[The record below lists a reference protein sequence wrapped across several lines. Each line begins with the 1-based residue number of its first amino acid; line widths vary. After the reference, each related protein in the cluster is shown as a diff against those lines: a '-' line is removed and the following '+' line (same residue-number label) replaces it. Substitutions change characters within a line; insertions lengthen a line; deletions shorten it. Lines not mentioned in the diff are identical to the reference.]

1 MSTTERADQLMF
13 SFALSVAI
21 TLIVTVALDAVLP
34 WLVKDLQLDRVEF
47 ALVAAIVSVLFS
59 LVVPWVTRSFG
70 ATPARTLHD
79 ALHDA
84 LREPHPDDLQSTW
97 HAQALGILIGLWIGL
112 GLLATLGWGV

>member
-34 WLVKDLQLDRVEF
+34 WLFKDLQLDRVEF

-59 LVVPWVTRSFG
+59 LVVPWVTRSLG
-70 ATPARTLHD
+70 ATAART
-79 ALHDA
+79 LHDA